1 LENIH
6 RHTTFDLSKQKQME
20 TTYRV
25 QVTPTSNNAPD
36 LSERNLTFHN
46 YDSAAN
52 YFFMQCCELDA
63 TVLPDI
69 ETLFRIETNWLCD
82 AHNQVI
88 TLEIIFS

>member
-1 LENIH
+1 
-6 RHTTFDLSKQKQME
+6 ME

-25 QVTPTSNNAPD
+25 QVTPISNSAPD
-36 LSERNLTFHN
+36 LSDRNFTFHN
-46 YDSAAN
+46 YDSAVA

-69 ETLFRIETNWLCD
+69 ETLFSIQTNLLCD